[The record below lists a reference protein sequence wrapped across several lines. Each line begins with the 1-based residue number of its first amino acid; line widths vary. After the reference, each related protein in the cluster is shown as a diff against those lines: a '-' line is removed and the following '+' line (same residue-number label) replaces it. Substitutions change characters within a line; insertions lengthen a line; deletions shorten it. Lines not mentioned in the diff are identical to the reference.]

1 MEVNSI
7 NKVLN
12 LISNLDSDNYNLD
25 YEIIKID
32 YCYRLIIN
40 DYTIYFED
48 IDYEKD
54 KYIEISYK
62 LSNPIEIK
70 LGKKDIKYFRIIFD
84 LLLINYLRK
93 RRLLQQ

>member
-7 NKVLN
+7 NKILN
-12 LISNLDSDNYNLD
+12 LISNLDSDNYTLD

-70 LGKKDIKYFRIIFD
+70 LDKKDIKYFRIIFD